1 MCQFFPS
8 VITSHPQSM
17 QEAATL
23 LCKGIYSFLDVIYLI
38 VLVKSITLHCI
49 LNVKRQESPI
59 YSVRLQATLDG
70 EDTILQNKEDRFIPF
85 QPTYVCAALWSAPID
100 CLIRDII
107 SCSSIIRMIVSK
119 RH

>member
-1 MCQFFPS
+1 MS
-8 VITSHPQSM
+8 IEINYV
-17 QEAATL
+17 L
-23 LCKGIYSFLDVIYLI
+23 DIYDKKQKHS
-38 VLVKSITLHCI
+38 LVGLKYFSPLHCL
-49 LNVKRQESPI
+49 LNVKRQGPPI
-59 YSVRLQATLDG
+59 YSLRLQATLGG

-107 SCSSIIRMIVSK
+107 SCSSIIHMIVSK